1 MLSLAGE
8 VTAPFLRLKPGAWNI
23 ARRMAVLKCGTSAA
37 RAQVPEVEAKVKKRL
52 GSIVLSGAC
61 LLFVCSVLVHPFGA
75 MKAQRSDKP
84 LLLDSSFD
92 PQVMRTLE
100 KSCQNCHSEKT
111 EWPWYSYVAPMSWMI
126 ENDVQRGRSHM
137 NLSRWNGYN
146 AEEQQE
152 ILSKMSILVR
162 NRAMPL
168 PRYLLLHPEA
178 KLSDAEAAYLYQWA
192 RGERKRLKAAA
203 VEADATSS
211 GGKQYG
217 GQN

>member
-1 MLSLAGE
+1 
-8 VTAPFLRLKPGAWNI
+8 
-23 ARRMAVLKCGTSAA
+23 
-37 RAQVPEVEAKVKKRL
+37 VKKRL
-52 GSIVLSGAC
+52 GSIGLSGAA
-61 LLFVCSVLVHPFGA
+61 LLFVCSVLLHPFGA
-75 MKAQRSDKP
+75 MRAPKSDKP
-84 LLLDSSFD
+84 LLLDSTFD

-146 AEEQQE
+146 LQEQQE
-152 ILSKMSILVR
+152 ILSKMSVLVR

-192 RGERKRLKAAA
+192 RGERKRLKVAAA
-203 VEADATSS
+203 EADASS
-211 GGKQYG
+211 SSGKQYG

>member
-1 MLSLAGE
+1 M
-8 VTAPFLRLKPGAWNI
+8 
-23 ARRMAVLKCGTSAA
+23 
-37 RAQVPEVEAKVKKRL
+37 KKRL
-52 GSIVLSGAC
+52 GSIVLSGAV
-61 LLFVCSVLVHPFGA
+61 LLAVCSVLVHPFGA
-75 MKAQRSDKP
+75 IKAQRSDKP

-92 PQVMRTLE
+92 PQVVRTLE

-146 AEEQQE
+146 PEQQQE
-152 ILSKMSILVR
+152 ILSKMSVLVR

-168 PRYLLLHPEA
+168 PRYLLLHPES
-178 KLSDAEAAYLYQWA
+178 KLSDAEIAYLYQWA
-192 RGERKRLKAAA
+192 RTERKRLKATGA
-203 VEADATSS
+203 EADSQSS
-211 GGKQYG
+211 GGKQSG